1 MGQKLFPTYKR
12 KRMKNTFF
20 LAIAA
25 LFFSASASA
34 QSTVDSIAAKYK
46 LLPMPEPL
54 TIEKTFPAVGTY
66 TLNNAASSA
75 NMVADSAATA
85 TAPTLTVSLDSASK
99 GIIWI
104 EGLPQGRVKAY
115 LRQAPAT
122 YRILSQKNESG
133 KQIPEGTVIMDT
145 ATKTLNIAL
154 GAPYNDA
161 DPASIFAFSNA
172 AVTDAETGENKV
184 EVKTK
189 TKTSKTKAKVTYYTA
204 TKVQQATIVDD
215 QETKDQQVEQKD
227 EKKEEVKKEDE
238 KQTEDEKH

>member
-1 MGQKLFPTYKR
+1 
-12 KRMKNTFF
+12 MKNTIF

-25 LFFSASASA
+25 LFFGASVNA

-54 TIEKTFPAVGTY
+54 TAEKTFPILGSY
-66 TLNNAASSA
+66 TLNNSAAEA
-75 NMVADSAATA
+75 TTTVAADSAVSAS
-85 TAPTLTVSLDSASK
+85 APSLTVTLDSVSK
-99 GIIWI
+99 GIVWI
-104 EGLPQGRVKAY
+104 EGLPQGRIKAY
-115 LRQAPAT
+115 LRQSPAT
-122 YRILSQKNESG
+122 YRILSQKTENG
-133 KQIPEGTVIMDT
+133 KQIPEGTAIMDT

-154 GAPYNDA
+154 GAPYNES
-161 DPASIFAFSNA
+161 DPAAVFAFSNA
-172 AVTDAETGENKV
+172 AVTDAETGEKKV

-215 QETKDQQVEQKD
+215 QETQDQQVEDEKKEEVKKED

-238 KQTEDEKH
+238 KQNEDEKQ